1 MTEIIELLYINKTQ
15 HESLDDF
22 LENTI
27 ICSFCADKLRGNKEV
42 AWSAFNHLSVIPTPT
57 CIKQLNIKSG
67 IKSCYDQANIR
78 AEQTNKT
85 LLTDAFTAGL
95 GRYVCVS
102 NQIFYSCCSFYYE
115 SVAVTASETVDCWS
129 SRTEETERRFHTFCA
144 PVVVNSLPVL

>member
-42 AWSAFNHLSVIPTPT
+42 ARSAFNDLSVIPTPT

-95 GRYVCVS
+95 GRCVCVS
-102 NQIFYSCCSFYYE
+102 NQIFYSCCSFYYA
-115 SVAVTASETVDCWS
+115 SVAVTASETVDC
-129 SRTEETERRFHTFCA
+129 
-144 PVVVNSLPVL
+144 